1 MRLSTGYVAKTA
13 IVSHNQH
20 VMARCTMYLLLP
32 RTGDKAPPETGRSLV
47 PSLRVSSLSISSVA
61 RYFVPLEILTL
72 ELATVLEP
80 QGGLRSQLLTIFRFV
95 R

>member
-20 VMARCTMYLLLP
+20 VMARCTMHLLLP

-47 PSLRVSSLSISSVA
+47 PSLQASSLSISSAA
-61 RYFVPLEILTL
+61 RYFVLLEILIP

-80 QGGLRSQLLTIFRFV
+80 QGDSRSQLLTIFPFV